1 MGSQVSMESIVNCPV
16 CKQEVNVNLYQQI
29 EVNISQFAE
38 SLGRELGLNLGS
50 SDRYESIETKCK
62 CGKTIV
68 VTMTVTA
75 L

>member
-1 MGSQVSMESIVNCPV
+1 MNQGMESIVNCPA
-16 CKQEVNVNLYQQI
+16 CKQEVYVNLCKM
-29 EVNISQFAE
+29 EANISEFAE
-38 SLGRELGLNLGS
+38 SLGRELGLNLGR
-50 SDRYESIETKCK
+50 SDRYESIETKCE